1 MCIRDS
7 HNSSAGVA
15 LSKWIKIQKKESKF
29 YIIIGMMKN
38 KNIEEFLKPLNSY
51 INELVAINIPLE
63 KNSYEPNEILNR
75 SKKLGISS
83 TVSESLE
90 KALKFVSK
98 DNSSKPKTVLIT
110 GSLYLIGYFLEINN

>member
-1 MCIRDS
+1 
-7 HNSSAGVA
+7 
-15 LSKWIKIQKKESKF
+15 
-29 YIIIGMMKN
+29 MMKN

-63 KNSYEPNEILNR
+63 KNSYEPDEILNR

-83 TVSESLE
+83 KVSDSLE

-98 DNSSKPKTVLIT
+98 DNSSKQKTVLIT

>member
-1 MCIRDS
+1 MNLHRKTYKSRKKWEFMGIYGKIFIDGG
-7 HNSSAGVA
+7 HNGSAGVA

-63 KNSYEPNEILNR
+63 KNSYEPDEILNR

-83 TVSESLE
+83 
-90 KALKFVSK
+90 K
-98 DNSSKPKTVLIT
+98 
-110 GSLYLIGYFLEINN
+110 

>member
-1 MCIRDS
+1 
-7 HNSSAGVA
+7 
-15 LSKWIKIQKKESKF
+15 
-29 YIIIGMMKN
+29 MMKN

-63 KNSYEPNEILNR
+63 KNSYEPDEILNR

-83 TVSESLE
+83 KVSDSLE
-90 KALKFVSK
+90 KALKFVRK